1 MTHPCTLL
9 CAALLLGAPLA
20 EAATLTVTNLNDS
33 GAGSLRAAITQ
44 ANTSAGADTIQ
55 FQSGLSGT
63 LTLTGGELSIT
74 DSATLAGPGAGRVT
88 LTANGASRVFHLVNA
103 DSSDKTWAFSGLK
116 ITSGAIA
123 TASDDSGGGLFYEAG
138 SIHADIRLTDMVFE
152 GNTAGRK
159 GGAVSVAGAN
169 LTLTNVTMNNNHAA
183 DGFQPSGGALFFSRG
198 LLRVERSRIV
208 DNSAQ
213 FGGGIRV
220 ASPGAKAVFLD
231 TLVQGNIAEHTGGG
245 ILADT
250 MESFT
255 MSRSALVENMTGQ
268 PLGGGIYFA
277 GVTDAGS
284 AENVIENTTFSGNV
298 SAHQFGKGSGLA
310 VWSGN
315 MTVRNST
322 FAFNATGPDT
332 AAGAGAG
339 GALWVSAGT
348 TTRVTVQSTL
358 FSGNTHGNADGS
370 IDLTRDTGTPVS
382 TLNVDHSLFQT
393 LPAIGVI
400 TNATANLEGDA
411 LLADLTTAHGGLTPV
426 HPIPA
431 DSPAIDAG
439 TNPGNLTTDQR
450 GAGFART
457 IDFNPCRRPL
467 VNRTDIGAYEYRGDT
482 IFCYGFND

>member
-1 MTHPCTLL
+1 MNHPRTLL
-9 CAALLLGAPLA
+9 CAAFLLGAPLA
-20 EAATLTVTNLNDS
+20 QAATFTVTNLNDS

-55 FQSGLSGT
+55 FQASLSGT
-63 LTLTGGELSIT
+63 LTLTSGELSIT
-74 DSATLAGPGAGRVT
+74 DSATIAGPGAGRVT
-88 LTANGASRVFHLVNA
+88 LDANHASRVFRLVNA
-103 DSSDKTWAFSGLK
+103 DSSDKTWTISGLK
-116 ITSGAIA
+116 IVNGAINA
-123 TASDDSGGGLFYEAG
+123 GAEDSGGGVFYEAS
-138 SIHADIRLTDMVFE
+138 SIHADIRLSNLTFE
-152 GNTAGRK
+152 GNSAGRK

-169 LTLTNVTMNNNHAA
+169 LTLTNVAMTGNHVA
-183 DGFQPSGGALFFSRG
+183 DGFQPSGGALYFSRG
-198 LLRVERSRIV
+198 LMRVERSRIV
-208 DNSAQ
+208 GSSAQ
-213 FGGGIRV
+213 FGGGVRI
-220 ASPGAKAVFLD
+220 ASPGAKAVFVDSLI
-231 TLVQGNIAEHTGGG
+231 QGNTAEHTGGG

-255 MSRSALVENMTGQ
+255 MSRSAVVDNVTGQ
-268 PLGGGIYFA
+268 PYGGGIYFA

-298 SAHQFGKGSGLA
+298 SAHQFGKGSALA

-332 AAGAGAG
+332 SAGPAAG

-348 TTRVTVQSTL
+348 ATRVTVQSTL
-358 FSGNTHGNADGS
+358 FNGNTHGNAGAS
-370 IDLTRDTGTPVS
+370 VDLTRDTGNPVS

-400 TNATANLEGDA
+400 TNANANLEADA
-411 LLADLTTAHGGLTPV
+411 RLQELTTAHGGLTPV

-431 DSPAIDAG
+431 DSPAVDAG
-439 TNPGNLTTDQR
+439 ANPGNLVTDQR
-450 GAGFART
+450 GAGFVRT

-467 VNRTDIGAYEYRGDT
+467 VNRTDIGAYEYRADT